1 MLLFFAMVIVFF
13 ILMVLMRVSTLNHK
27 VDVLEECVTECITK
41 DSLHEYIVAVISGN
55 GEINDES
62 T

>member
-1 MLLFFAMVIVFF
+1 MVIVFF